1 MYDRSMMD
9 NTASNGHYRS
19 GSYGASTDM
28 RMDGGYGY
36 GGYGNNPAMYGQNY
50 SYPTT
55 TTQGGGNNN
64 YGMPQYPPQHLVD
77 APSVVP
83 AHSSPP
89 VASAQL
95 EYPIHRSPPASPTAR
110 HSYQQM
116 MMHQQQQQMQ
126 MQMQYQQPQPSYSQ
140 PAPQQ
145 QQQPP
150 QPLSSSSSTG
160 HASRPSSQDYARST
174 TTMHRRNHS
183 SAKMINTIERP
194 KYAIPSA
201 IDTSQTG
208 TDGDEVPFVAVSPI
222 SSDDEDDDYPPV
234 VTQQQQQQQQ
244 PPPPPPPH
252 PYPSTTFSSETQEE
266 EDVLQHQPPPPPP
279 RFSLAQP
286 EVSQE
291 HVEQQQER
299 LKPTHNRY
307 SSLSLEVNVDYS
319 ILTELSTAFKNRMK
333 RITNV
338 REVKSSNEYPES
350 FSGQEAIVSWENIY
364 LSWLKCTQ
372 WVIYSLY
379 YKRS

>member
-1 MYDRSMMD
+1 MYDRSMMES
-9 NTASNGHYRS
+9 TASNGHYRS
-19 GSYGASTDM
+19 GSYGASTD
-28 RMDGGYGY
+28 GAYGY

-55 TTQGGGNNN
+55 TQGGNN

-83 AHSSPP
+83 GHSSPP
-89 VASAQL
+89 VASAQP

-126 MQMQYQQPQPSYSQ
+126 MQMQYQQQQPSYSQ
-140 PAPQQ
+140 QA
-145 QQQPP
+145 PP
-150 QPLSSSSSTG
+150 QPLSSSSTG
-160 HASRPSSQDYARST
+160 HSRPSSQDYTRST
-174 TTMHRRNHS
+174 TSGTMHRRNHS

-194 KYAIPSA
+194 KYAIPTA

-222 SSDDEDDDYPPV
+222 SSDDEDDDYPPF
-234 VTQQQQQQQQ
+234 VTQQQQQH
-244 PPPPPPPH
+244 PPPPPPH
-252 PYPSTTFSSETQEE
+252 PYPSTTFTSESQEK
-266 EDVLQHQPPPPPP
+266 DVLQQEQHQPPPPPP

-286 EVSQE
+286 EDE
-291 HVEQQQER
+291 HVEQQEH

-307 SSLSLEVNVDYS
+307 SSLSLEANADYS

-350 FSGQEAIVSWENIY
+350 FSGQEAIVSDLDWDDNNGHVTHSIH
-364 LSWLKCTQ
+364 
-372 WVIYSLY
+372 VVFIA
-379 YKRS
+379 RDFV